1 MILYN
6 AIQSL
11 QSVDKIL
18 KFYNLGIVYLSFR
31 FPVFLLTLRVFI
43 MIIFFFLTV
52 YSSHFE
58 LENGVMTT
66 PKRRFYR
73 WFFLLFFLFLI
84 EFFENM
90 HSCYVYGKGIFKS
103 YLKRLFDL
111 IGGKLYIFN
120 SLAYIS
126 FDRVILCLPFWTR
139 P

>member
-73 WFFLLFFLFLI
+73 
-84 EFFENM
+84 
-90 HSCYVYGKGIFKS
+90 
-103 YLKRLFDL
+103 
-111 IGGKLYIFN
+111 
-120 SLAYIS
+120 
-126 FDRVILCLPFWTR
+126 
-139 P
+139 